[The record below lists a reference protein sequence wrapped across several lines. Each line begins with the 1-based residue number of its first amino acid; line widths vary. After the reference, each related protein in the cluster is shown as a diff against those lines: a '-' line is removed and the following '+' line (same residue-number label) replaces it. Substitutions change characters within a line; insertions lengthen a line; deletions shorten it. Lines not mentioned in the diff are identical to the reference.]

1 MVVGLSELPC
11 TAAHESFARDNDFP
25 CDQLSEANRVVIPV
39 RSLQGEVDNDSF
51 DQFYFNAS
59 GVHAAER
66 VVVVREQQRAM
77 RCESPAIGLCGVKSS
92 LSASSWWYTTRK
104 ESFAGS
110 SCLCTLHQRLGHVG
124 GLLTDP
130 RTLKWAEHRGATSR
144 DGNRRSCPVR

>member
-1 MVVGLSELPC
+1 VVVGLFELPLP
-11 TAAHESFARDNDFP
+11 AARESFARDNDSPFY
-25 CDQLSEANRVVIPV
+25 QLSEANRIVISV
-39 RSLQGEVDNDSF
+39 RFMQGEVGNGSF

-59 GVHAAER
+59 GVHAAKR

-110 SCLCTLHQRLGHVG
+110 SCLCTLHQSLGHVG
-124 GLLTDP
+124 GHLTDS
-130 RTLKWAEHRGATSR
+130 RTHKWAEHRGATSR